1 MLKKLLII
9 FFSLIVTTS
18 AFNFVPLVYA
28 KSPHY
33 AQIKNS
39 STYIY
44 KSAELNESI
53 SNKLCLVENS
63 YFVKILNNFNDIF
76 YKVEY
81 NGITGYVK
89 KENVTLI
96 NNTPNKP
103 YPNDIY
109 FNIKNT
115 SCYFRSSPKIKDSIN
130 NTICTIAAGTK
141 NLRYIGKIIGEEA
154 IDFNGTIWYLT
165 EFNGVLGYVY
175 SAYTTA
181 ITTIFENTEQ
191 VSLFT
196 GYDYSKVN
204 PLTNTTCIFVI
215 LVTLIPFLIILFLIY
230 LPRKKL
236 NIESNSKIKQK
247 TKIDKTDY
255 YEENL

>member
-1 MLKKLLII
+1 MTKKLLII
-9 FFSLIVTTS
+9 FFSLIISVSVFNCTS
-18 AFNFVPLVYA
+18 TVYA
-28 KSPHY
+28 KSPTF

-39 STYIY
+39 NTYIY

-63 YFVKILNNFNDIF
+63 YFVKIINNFNNDF

-89 KENVTLI
+89 KENLVLVSG
-96 NNTPNKP
+96 TPVNP
-103 YPNDIY
+103 YPNNIY
-109 FNIKNT
+109 FNINNT
-115 SCYFRSSPKIKDSIN
+115 SCYLRSSPKIKDTIN
-130 NTICTIAAGTK
+130 NTICIVPAGTK
-141 NLRYIGKIIGEEA
+141 SLRYIGKIIGEEA

-165 EFNGVLGYVY
+165 EVNGTTGYVY
-175 SAYTTA
+175 SAYTNS
-181 ITTIFENTEQ
+181 ITTIGENTETI
-191 VSLFT
+191 SLFT

-204 PLTNTTCIFVI
+204 PLSNTTCIFVI
-215 LVTLIPFLIILFLIY
+215 LITIIPFLIILFLIY

-236 NIESNSKIKQK
+236 SVAQIKK
-247 TKIDKTDY
+247 TKPETNNTDY

>member
-1 MLKKLLII
+1 MIKKLLVA
-9 FFSLIVTTS
+9 FFSLILIS
-18 AFNFVPLVYA
+18 ASLFNLPTIYA
-28 KSPHY
+28 KSPDY

-63 YFVKILNNFNDIF
+63 YFVKILNNFNDVF

-89 KENVTLI
+89 KENINLI
-96 NNTPNKP
+96 NETPINP
-103 YPNDIY
+103 YTNNIY
-109 FNIKNT
+109 FNINNT
-115 SCYFRSSPKIKDSIN
+115 SCYFRSSPKIKDTIN
-130 NTICTIAAGTK
+130 NTICTINAGTK
-141 NLRYIGKIIGEEA
+141 GLRYIGKIIGEEA

-175 SAYTTA
+175 SAYTNSLN
-181 ITTIFENTEQ
+181 TIFENTEQ
-191 VSLFT
+191 ISLFT
-196 GYDYSKVN
+196 GFNYSKVN

-215 LVTLIPFLIILFLIY
+215 LITLIPFLFILFLIY

-236 NIESNSKIKQK
+236 SKANIKHNTKPESV
-247 TKIDKTDY
+247 DY